1 MGREKAR
8 RTVYAVAGAGARP
21 PMPEDAAHPPTPG
34 DTATAPGDATTP
46 GDAATAPGDAT
57 TPGDASTAPGTE
69 PRRIGVLFVHG
80 MGVQKRGD
88 TLRDFGDPLLTW
100 TGAWLRG
107 HGGSAELH
115 GCTCRET
122 AQMPRHQ
129 HALWSPAGEPA
140 IEVVVAESWWS
151 DKFPTP
157 SASQLAPW
165 MPSLVWSVTWRALVW
180 IAVFIFAVV
189 GAANL
194 AIAASLR
201 GEAFIPAVV
210 AGLAA
215 AAVIFIMPPLLLALS
230 WIPFVQKYASAVLD
244 FLLQWVG
251 DVLVYEQRP
260 IETHS
265 VQEKITQDL
274 RWLRDEPW
282 LGPTDTSSV
291 SADSVVIGAHS
302 LGSLL
307 VAGPIARTPNLDNAA
322 LVTFGSAIRLIK
334 RHTRRFAE
342 DLHGNHQDLLWLN
355 LYDPVDFVS
364 GYIKGG
370 KNEKGHFPY
379 NFKIDNCRS
388 VTTSH
393 GCYPDN
399 AEQFQTAFY
408 RVTLD
413 RARSGQDVV
422 DESDDRLLVR
432 ALKRR
437 FWRSRC
443 SSVLA
448 ALSLPGGAALA
459 LVLFGAG
466 WPQWLAG
473 QVRQLS
479 QVPSEPTSLL
489 DGLRIW
495 IDSGGSSRA
504 SAVGVSFASA
514 EILVLAYLWICQLA
528 VRRMEAADSGALAAN
543 RRGRHRWRY
552 WLLLSALFLL
562 PVTAGVTAAVRSTGV
577 PGDRSYSLETAWS
590 CILLAFA
597 PALVYEVWILAAR
610 TIRSSSLMPPQQTV
624 EWEKVDKNSIRIGRE
639 FAFLATPNERG
650 WKRYLPE
657 GSSHGSAA
665 TSTNHGR

>member
-1 MGREKAR
+1 
-8 RTVYAVAGAGARP
+8 
-21 PMPEDAAHPPTPG
+21 MPEDVAPAPDATSAAGVAPTP
-34 DTATAPGDATTP
+34 DATSAAGVAPTP
-46 GDAATAPGDAT
+46 DDAATAPGAE
-57 TPGDASTAPGTE
+57 A
-69 PRRIGVLFVHG
+69 RRIGVLFVHG
-80 MGVQKRGD
+80 MGMQKKGD

-122 AQMPRHQ
+122 VQMPRHQ

-165 MPSLVWSVTWRALVW
+165 LPSLVWSVTWRALVW

-194 AIAASLR
+194 VTAASLR
-201 GEAFIPAVV
+201 GEAFIPAVL

-215 AAVIFIMPPLLLALS
+215 AAVIFITPPLLLALS
-230 WIPFVQKYASAVLD
+230 WIPFVQKYASAALD

-265 VQEKITQDL
+265 VEEKITQDL

-282 LGPTDTSSV
+282 SSPTDPWSV
-291 SADSVVIGAHS
+291 SADSIVIGAHS

-370 KNEKGHFPY
+370 RNKEGHFPY

-408 RVTLD
+408 RVILD
-413 RARSGQDVV
+413 RARSGQNVL
-422 DESDDRLLVR
+422 DESDDGLLVR

-448 ALSLPGGAALA
+448 AVSLPGGVALA

-479 QVPSEPTSLL
+479 HVPSEPKSLL
-489 DGLRIW
+489 DSLRIW
-495 IDSGGSSRA
+495 IDGGGSSRA
-504 SAVGVSFASA
+504 SAVGVSFATA
-514 EILVLAYLWICQLA
+514 GIMVLAYLWICQLV
-528 VRRMEAADSGALAAN
+528 VRRLEAADSAALAAN

-552 WLLLSALFLL
+552 WVLLSALVLL
-562 PVTAGVTAAVRSTGV
+562 PMTAGVTAAVGSTGV
-577 PGDRSYSLETAWS
+577 SGEGNYSVETVWS

-610 TIRSSSLMPPQQTV
+610 TIRSSSLMQPQQAV
-624 EWEKVDKNSIRIGRE
+624 AREKVDRNTIRIGRE

-657 GSSHGSAA
+657 RPSHP
-665 TSTNHGR
+665 